1 MSDQRRSTHETP
13 GIPHASDEAERSF
26 SEHGLTEREVDAA
39 RSVLAGMTA
48 EMAAREM
55 GIEASTVGGFR
66 QRAYHKLGVEDG
78 RELVRRYGPHG
89 DKDVNELANN
99 IEGFR
104 SALENRGLS
113 DTQLDVL
120 ARAAAGVP
128 TPEIARELHV
138 APGTVGCARSNGY
151 RLLGVH
157 SREELLSMLEGEC
170 AERERRQRRGKR
182 LALGC
187 MATVI
192 AVAALLA
199 LAGAFLPVDAIGEF
213 LSGEAVGMRS
223 VNGVLY
229 AINKNDQ
236 TFGSIERANLPEP
249 WDEFLEHPPTA
260 ESEWKMYECLP
271 DLIATTSTS
280 SNSYGQPGYVRKED
294 FLGGNSSPNG
304 YVIVW
309 EANGRREMGTIQIG
323 KFTAR

>member
-1 MSDQRRSTHETP
+1 MSDQRRSTHEAP

-66 QRAYHKLGVEDG
+66 QRAYHKLSMEDG

-89 DKDVNELANN
+89 DKDADELADD

-104 SALENRGLS
+104 SALVNRGLT

-128 TPEIARELHV
+128 TTEIARELHV

-151 RLLGVH
+151 RLLGVR
-157 SREELLSMLEGEC
+157 SREELLSMLEGERT
-170 AERERRQRRGKR
+170 ERERRQRRGKR

-187 MATVI
+187 MVTVI

-199 LAGAFLPVDAIGEF
+199 LAGTFLPVDAIGEF

-229 AINKNDQ
+229 AINENDQ

-249 WDEFLEHPPTA
+249 WDEFLEHPSVT
-260 ESEWKMYECLP
+260 ESDMRECLP

-294 FLGGNSSPNG
+294 FLSGTRSPDG

-309 EANGRREMGTIQIG
+309 EANGRREMGSIQIG
-323 KFTAR
+323 RFTPR

>member
-1 MSDQRRSTHETP
+1 MSDQRRSTHEAP
-13 GIPHASDEAERSF
+13 GIPHASDAAERSF

-66 QRAYHKLGVEDG
+66 QRAYHKLGMEDG

-89 DKDVNELANN
+89 DKDANELAND

-104 SALENRGLS
+104 SSLVNRGLT

-128 TPEIARELHV
+128 TSEIARELHV

-151 RLLGVH
+151 RLLGVR
-157 SREELLSMLEGEC
+157 SREELLSMLEGERT
-170 AERERRQRRGKR
+170 ERERRQRRGKR

-187 MATVI
+187 MVTVI

-199 LAGAFLPVDAIGEF
+199 LAGTFLPVDAIGEF

-229 AINKNDQ
+229 AINENDQ

-249 WDEFLEHPPTA
+249 WDEFLEHPSVT
-260 ESEWKMYECLP
+260 ESDMRECLP

-294 FLGGNSSPNG
+294 FLSGTRSPDG

-309 EANGRREMGTIQIG
+309 EANGRREMGSIQIG
-323 KFTAR
+323 RFTPR

>member
-1 MSDQRRSTHETP
+1 MSDQRRSTHEAP

-66 QRAYHKLGVEDG
+66 QRAYHKLGMEDG

-89 DKDVNELANN
+89 DKDANELAND

-104 SALENRGLS
+104 SSLVNRGLT

-128 TPEIARELHV
+128 TSEIARELHV

-151 RLLGVH
+151 RLLGVR
-157 SREELLSMLEGEC
+157 SREELLSMLEGERT
-170 AERERRQRRGKR
+170 ERERRQRRGKR

-187 MATVI
+187 MVTVI
-192 AVAALLA
+192 AVSALLA
-199 LAGAFLPVDAIGEF
+199 LAGAFLPVDSIGEF

-229 AINKNDQ
+229 AINENDQ

-249 WDEFLEHPPTA
+249 WDEFLEHPSVT
-260 ESEWKMYECLP
+260 ESDMRECLP

-294 FLGGNSSPNG
+294 FLSGTRSPDG

-309 EANGRREMGTIQIG
+309 EANGRREMGSIQIG
-323 KFTAR
+323 RFTPR

>member
-1 MSDQRRSTHETP
+1 MSDQRRSTHEAP

-66 QRAYHKLGVEDG
+66 QRAYHKLSMEDG

-89 DKDVNELANN
+89 DKDADELADD

-104 SALENRGLS
+104 SALVNRGLT

-128 TPEIARELHV
+128 TTEIARELHV

-151 RLLGVH
+151 RLLGVR
-157 SREELLSMLEGEC
+157 SREELLSMLEGERT
-170 AERERRQRRGKR
+170 ERERRQRRGKR

-187 MATVI
+187 MVTVI

-229 AINKNDQ
+229 AINENDQ

-249 WDEFLEHPPTA
+249 WDEFLEHPSVT
-260 ESEWKMYECLP
+260 ESDMRECLP

-294 FLGGNSSPNG
+294 FLSGTRSPDG

-309 EANGRREMGTIQIG
+309 EANGRREMGSIQIG
-323 KFTAR
+323 RFTPR

>member
-89 DKDVNELANN
+89 DKDADELAND

-104 SALENRGLS
+104 SALVNRGLT

-128 TPEIARELHV
+128 TTEIARELHV

-151 RLLGVH
+151 RLLGVR
-157 SREELLSMLEGEC
+157 SREELLSMLEGERT
-170 AERERRQRRGKR
+170 ERERGQRRGKR

-187 MATVI
+187 MVTVI

-229 AINKNDQ
+229 AINENDQ
-236 TFGSIERANLPEP
+236 TFGSIERANLLEP
-249 WDEFLEHPPTA
+249 WDEFLEHPSVT
-260 ESEWKMYECLP
+260 ESDMRECLP

-294 FLGGNSSPNG
+294 FLSGTRSPDG
-304 YVIVW
+304 YVVVW
-309 EANGRREMGTIQIG
+309 EANGRREMGSIQIG
-323 KFTAR
+323 RFTPR

>member
-1 MSDQRRSTHETP
+1 MSDQRRSTHEAP

-66 QRAYHKLGVEDG
+66 QRAYHKLGMEDG

-89 DKDVNELANN
+89 DKDANELAND

-104 SALENRGLS
+104 SSLVNRGLT

-128 TPEIARELHV
+128 TSEIARELHV

-151 RLLGVH
+151 RLLGVR
-157 SREELLSMLEGEC
+157 SREELLSMLEGERT
-170 AERERRQRRGKR
+170 ERERRQRRGKR

-187 MATVI
+187 MVTVI
-192 AVAALLA
+192 AVSALLA
-199 LAGAFLPVDAIGEF
+199 LAGTFLPVDAIGEF

-229 AINKNDQ
+229 AINENDQ

-249 WDEFLEHPPTA
+249 WDEFLEHPSVT
-260 ESEWKMYECLP
+260 ESDMRECLP

-294 FLGGNSSPNG
+294 FLSGTRSPDG

-309 EANGRREMGTIQIG
+309 EANGRREMGSIQIG
-323 KFTAR
+323 RFTPR

>member
-1 MSDQRRSTHETP
+1 MSDQRRSTHEAP

-66 QRAYHKLGVEDG
+66 QRAYHKLGMEDG

-89 DKDVNELANN
+89 DKDANELAND

-104 SALENRGLS
+104 SSLVNRGLT

-128 TPEIARELHV
+128 TSEIARELHV

-151 RLLGVH
+151 RLLGVR
-157 SREELLSMLEGEC
+157 SREELLSMLEGERT
-170 AERERRQRRGKR
+170 ERERRQRRGKR

-187 MATVI
+187 MVTVI
-192 AVAALLA
+192 AVSALLA
-199 LAGAFLPVDAIGEF
+199 LAGAFLPVDSIGEF

-229 AINKNDQ
+229 AINENDQ

-249 WDEFLEHPPTA
+249 WDEFLEHPSVT
-260 ESEWKMYECLP
+260 ESDMRECLP

-323 KFTAR
+323 RFTPR

>member
-1 MSDQRRSTHETP
+1 MSDQRRSTHEAP

-66 QRAYHKLGVEDG
+66 QRAYHKLSMEDG

-89 DKDVNELANN
+89 DKDADELADD

-104 SALENRGLS
+104 SSLVNRGLT

-128 TPEIARELHV
+128 TSEIARELHV

-151 RLLGVH
+151 RLLGVR
-157 SREELLSMLEGEC
+157 SREELLSMLEGERT
-170 AERERRQRRGKR
+170 ERERRQRRGKR

-187 MATVI
+187 MVTVI
-192 AVAALLA
+192 AVSALLA
-199 LAGAFLPVDAIGEF
+199 LAGAFLPVDSIGEF

-229 AINKNDQ
+229 AINENDQ
-236 TFGSIERANLPEP
+236 TFGSIERASLPEP
-249 WDEFLEHPPTA
+249 WDEFLEHPSVT
-260 ESEWKMYECLP
+260 ESDMRECLP

-294 FLGGNSSPNG
+294 FLSGTRSPDG

-309 EANGRREMGTIQIG
+309 EANGRREMGSIQIG
-323 KFTAR
+323 RFTPR

>member
-1 MSDQRRSTHETP
+1 MSDQRRSTHEAP

-66 QRAYHKLGVEDG
+66 QRAYHKLGMEDG

-89 DKDVNELANN
+89 DKDANELAND

-104 SALENRGLS
+104 SSLVNRGLT

-128 TPEIARELHV
+128 TSEIARELHV

-151 RLLGVH
+151 RLLGVR
-157 SREELLSMLEGEC
+157 SREELLSMLEGERT
-170 AERERRQRRGKR
+170 ERERRQRRGKR

-187 MATVI
+187 MVTVI
-192 AVAALLA
+192 AVSALLA
-199 LAGAFLPVDAIGEF
+199 LAGAFLPVDSIGEF

-229 AINKNDQ
+229 AVNENDQ

-249 WDEFLEHPPTA
+249 WDEFLEHPSVT
-260 ESEWKMYECLP
+260 ESDMRECLP

-294 FLGGNSSPNG
+294 FLSGTRSPDG

-309 EANGRREMGTIQIG
+309 EANGRREMGSIQNG
-323 KFTAR
+323 KFTPR

>member
-128 TPEIARELHV
+128 TTEIARGLHV

-151 RLLGVH
+151 RLLGVR
-157 SREELLSMLEGEC
+157 SREELLSMLEGERT
-170 AERERRQRRGKR
+170 ERERRQRRGKR

-187 MATVI
+187 MVTVI
-192 AVAALLA
+192 AVSALLA
-199 LAGAFLPVDAIGEF
+199 LAGAFLPVDSIGEF

-223 VNGVLY
+223 VNGALY
-229 AINKNDQ
+229 AINENNQ
-236 TFGSIERANLPEP
+236 TFGSIERASLPEP
-249 WDEFLEHPPTA
+249 WDEFLEHPSVT
-260 ESEWKMYECLP
+260 ESDMRKCLP

-294 FLGGNSSPNG
+294 FLSGTRSPDG

>member
-1 MSDQRRSTHETP
+1 MSDQRRSTHEAP
-13 GIPHASDEAERSF
+13 GIPHASDAAERSF

-66 QRAYHKLGVEDG
+66 QRAYHKLGMEDG

-89 DKDVNELANN
+89 DKDANELAND

-104 SALENRGLS
+104 SSLVNRGLT

-128 TPEIARELHV
+128 TSEIARELHV

-151 RLLGVH
+151 RLLGVR
-157 SREELLSMLEGEC
+157 SREELLSMLEGERT
-170 AERERRQRRGKR
+170 ERERRQRRGKR

-187 MATVI
+187 MVTVI
-192 AVAALLA
+192 AVSALLA
-199 LAGAFLPVDAIGEF
+199 LAGAFLPVDSIGEF

-236 TFGSIERANLPEP
+236 TFGSIERASLPEP
-249 WDEFLEHPPTA
+249 WDEFLEHPSVT
-260 ESEWKMYECLP
+260 ESDMRKCLP

-294 FLGGNSSPNG
+294 F
-304 YVIVW
+304 
-309 EANGRREMGTIQIG
+309 
-323 KFTAR
+323 